1 VRYDDD
7 EFVTPTEYESCVF
20 LTLLFTTSSSFQP
33 QTNDHELLLRPCA
46 ATNTRFMM
54 QEDDNRRPSR
64 TLDPILTLQVAKDQT
79 GPSVLGDGGSL
90 ASVSSLCFLSA
101 RSGNAPAPSAAAA
114 ANDDDADNSDNDST
128 SSSDDEDS
136 EELQLRCRSL
146 VQNERSHDQDITARA
161 REAAASVSL
170 SGYRLISCHTNGD
183 SYIWDLPRRK
193 IVQEFTPN
201 RGPGLALRQMGP
213 GADDDDDDDSN
224 APATTVLYH
233 TRDSNGTVSLHDL
246 EGTSH
251 EDGRH
256 LRTLVQF
263 ETHAQTFCAATPCRG
278 NSNLLAMPLNEDS
291 FATIRDVRVSP
302 TSAPVALIHGAGMR
316 DFSDPSLL
324 RQHGMLTSLALS
336 ETGSTNAGRPILGCG
351 MESGTLFFHDL
362 AMLRGNQGK
371 SAELRQ
377 KDPCGIKISK
387 DPILALDMTPSAL
400 PETSRA
406 SGAVVVIA
414 GMAGDAADLND
425 LATADQGTVA
435 IVKATLQDETVQ
447 ARLRAKLATCQIGN
461 DVVKGKPGVSICRF
475 RRDGRIFAVG
485 GWDKRL
491 RIFDRSTSAT
501 PLAIL
506 RGHEA
511 SVNSVDWAP
520 DATTSG
526 LLATGAADGRIY
538 IWRCFS
544 S

>member
-1 VRYDDD
+1 M
-7 EFVTPTEYESCVF
+7 T
-20 LTLLFTTSSSFQP
+20 
-33 QTNDHELLLRPCA
+33 
-46 ATNTRFMM
+46 
-54 QEDDNRRPSR
+54 QEDGSKRPSR

-79 GPSVLGDGGSL
+79 GPSALGDGGSL

-101 RSGNAPAPSAAAA
+101 RNGTASAPSAA
-114 ANDDDADNSDNDST
+114 ANDDDNSDDDST

-136 EELQLRCRSL
+136 EELQFRCRSL

-183 SYIWDLPRRK
+183 SYIWDLARRK

-201 RGPGLALRQMGP
+201 RGPGLALRQMGCM
-213 GADDDDDDDSN
+213 DDDDSN
-224 APATTVLYH
+224 ASATSTTVLYH
-233 TRDSNGTVSLHDL
+233 TRDRNGTVSLHDL
-246 EGTSH
+246 EGMGH
-251 EDGRH
+251 DDGRH
-256 LRTLVQF
+256 LLTITQF

-278 NSNLLAMPLNEDS
+278 NSNLIALPLNEDS
-291 FATIRDVRVSP
+291 FATIRDVRMSP

-324 RQHGMLTSLALS
+324 RKHGMLTSLALS

-362 AMLRGNQGK
+362 AMLRGNEVK
-371 SAELRQ
+371 PAELRQ
-377 KDPCGIKISK
+377 RDACGIQISK

-400 PETSRA
+400 PETSRSA
-406 SGAVVVIA
+406 GSVVVIA

-447 ARLRAKLATCQIGN
+447 ARLRAKLATCQIGS

-526 LLATGAADGRIY
+526 LLATGAADGRIH

>member
-1 VRYDDD
+1 M
-7 EFVTPTEYESCVF
+7 T
-20 LTLLFTTSSSFQP
+20 
-33 QTNDHELLLRPCA
+33 
-46 ATNTRFMM
+46 
-54 QEDDNRRPSR
+54 QEDDKRPSR

-79 GPSVLGDGGSL
+79 GPSALGDGGSL
-90 ASVSSLCFLSA
+90 ASVSSLCFLSTRNGTA
-101 RSGNAPAPSAAAA
+101 LAPAPSAAAA
-114 ANDDDADNSDNDST
+114 ANDDDNSFGDSSSISDN
-128 SSSDDEDS
+128 EES
-136 EELQLRCRSL
+136 EELQFRCRSL

-170 SGYRLISCHTNGD
+170 SGYRLMSCHTNGD
-183 SYIWDLPRRK
+183 SYVWDLARRK

-201 RGPGLALRQMGP
+201 RGPGLALRQIDPCMDVG
-213 GADDDDDDDSN
+213 DNSN
-224 APATTVLYH
+224 APATKVLYH
-233 TRDSNGTVSLHDL
+233 TRDRNGTVSLHDL
-246 EGTSH
+246 EGAGH

-256 LRTLVQF
+256 LPILTQF

-278 NSNLLAMPLNEDS
+278 NSNLIALPLNEDS
-291 FATIRDVRVSP
+291 FATIRDARVSP
-302 TSAPVALIHGAGMR
+302 TSNPVALIHGAGMR

-324 RQHGMLTSLALS
+324 RKHGMLTSLALS

-371 SAELRQ
+371 PTELRQ
-377 KDPCGIKISK
+377 RDPCGIQISK
-387 DPILALDMTPSAL
+387 DPILTLDMTPSAL
-400 PETSRA
+400 PETSHA
-406 SGAVVVIA
+406 AGSVVVIA
-414 GMAGDAADLND
+414 GMAGDAADLSD
-425 LATADQGTVA
+425 LATVDQGTVA
-435 IVKATLQDETVQ
+435 IVKATLQDETIQ
-447 ARLRAKLATCQIGN
+447 ARLRAKLATCQIGS

-475 RRDGRIFAVG
+475 RQDGRIFAVG

-491 RIFDRSTSAT
+491 RIFDRSTSAA

-526 LLATGAADGRIY
+526 LLATGAADGRIH

>member
-1 VRYDDD
+1 LSLHF
-7 EFVTPTEYESCVF
+7 FVVPR
-20 LTLLFTTSSSFQP
+20 QHR
-33 QTNDHELLLRPCA
+33 TNDG
-46 ATNTRFMM
+46 ATNTCFMT
-54 QEDDNRRPSR
+54 QEDDKRPSR

-79 GPSVLGDGGSL
+79 GPSALGDGGSL

-101 RSGNAPAPSAAAA
+101 RNGTSLAPSAVVR
-114 ANDDDADNSDNDST
+114 DDDDSDDDSD

-136 EELQLRCRSL
+136 EELQLRCRRL

-183 SYIWDLPRRK
+183 SYVWDLARRK

-201 RGPGLALRQMGP
+201 RGPGLALRRIDPCMNS
-213 GADDDDDDDSN
+213 DDDSN

-233 TRDSNGTVSLHDL
+233 TRDVNGTVSLHDL
-246 EGTSH
+246 EGSAP
-251 EDGRH
+251 
-256 LRTLVQF
+256 LLQY
-263 ETHAQTFCAATPCRG
+263 ETHAQTFCAATPCIG
-278 NSNLLAMPLNEDS
+278 NSNLLALPLNEDS
-291 FATIRDVRVSP
+291 FATIRDVRMSP
-302 TSAPVALIHGAGMR
+302 TSHPVALIHGAGMR

-336 ETGSTNAGRPILGCG
+336 ETGSMNAGRPILGCG

-371 SAELRQ
+371 PATKLPQ
-377 KDPCGIKISK
+377 KAPCGIQISK

-406 SGAVVVIA
+406 DGSVVVIA
-414 GMAGDAADLND
+414 GMAGDAADLSD

-435 IVKATLQDETVQ
+435 IIKATLQDETVQ
-447 ARLRAKLATCQIGN
+447 ARLRAKLATCQIGG
-461 DVVKGKPGVSICRF
+461 DITKGKPGVSVCRF

-506 RGHEA
+506 KGHEA

>member
-1 VRYDDD
+1 M
-7 EFVTPTEYESCVF
+7 T
-20 LTLLFTTSSSFQP
+20 
-33 QTNDHELLLRPCA
+33 
-46 ATNTRFMM
+46 
-54 QEDDNRRPSR
+54 QEDDKRPSR

-79 GPSVLGDGGSL
+79 GPSALGDGGSL

-101 RSGNAPAPSAAAA
+101 RNGTALAPSAAVVAVAA
-114 ANDDDADNSDNDST
+114 ARDDDDDNSDDDSS
-128 SSSDDEDS
+128 SSSDDEYS
-136 EELQLRCRSL
+136 EELQFRCRRL

-170 SGYRLISCHTNGD
+170 SGYKLISCHTNGD
-183 SYIWDLPRRK
+183 SYVWDLARRK

-201 RGPGLALRQMGP
+201 RGPGLALQQIDPCM
-213 GADDDDDDDSN
+213 DDDDHDHASN
-224 APATTVLYH
+224 ASVTNVMYH

-246 EGTSH
+246 EGSSH

-256 LRTLVQF
+256 LHTITQF
-263 ETHAQTFCAATPCRG
+263 ETHAQTFCAATPCKG
-278 NSNLLAMPLNEDS
+278 NSNLIALPLNEDS

-302 TSAPVALIHGAGMR
+302 TSNPVALVHGAGMR

-324 RQHGMLTSLALS
+324 RKHGMLTSLALS

-362 AMLRGNQGK
+362 AMLRGNEVK
-371 SAELRQ
+371 PAELRQ
-377 KDPCGIKISK
+377 RDPCGIQISK

-406 SGAVVVIA
+406 AGSVVVIA
-414 GMAGDAADLND
+414 GMAGDAADLSD

-435 IVKATLQDETVQ
+435 IVKATLQDETVR
-447 ARLRAKLATCQIGN
+447 ARLRAKLATCQIGS

-491 RIFDRSTSAT
+491 RIFDRSSSAT

-526 LLATGAADGRIY
+526 LLATGAADGRIH

>member
-1 VRYDDD
+1 M
-7 EFVTPTEYESCVF
+7 T
-20 LTLLFTTSSSFQP
+20 
-33 QTNDHELLLRPCA
+33 
-46 ATNTRFMM
+46 
-54 QEDDNRRPSR
+54 QEDDKRPSR

-79 GPSVLGDGGSL
+79 GPSALGDSGSL

-101 RSGNAPAPSAAAA
+101 RNGTARASSAAARDV
-114 ANDDDADNSDNDST
+114 DD
-128 SSSDDEDS
+128 SDDESNSSSEDDDS

-183 SYIWDLPRRK
+183 SYVWDLARRK

-201 RGPGLALRQMGP
+201 RGPGLALRRIDP
-213 GADDDDDDDSN
+213 CTDDDNSN
-224 APATTVLYH
+224 APATAVLYH

-246 EGTSH
+246 EGAGH
-251 EDGRH
+251 EDGRQFP
-256 LRTLVQF
+256 TLVQY
-263 ETHAQTFCAATPCRG
+263 ETHAQTFCAATPCIG
-278 NSNLLAMPLNEDS
+278 NSNLLALPLNEDS
-291 FATIRDVRVSP
+291 FATIRDVRMSP
-302 TSAPVALIHGAGMR
+302 TSNPAALVHGAGMR

-336 ETGSTNAGRPILGCG
+336 ESGSMNAGRPILGCG

-371 SAELRQ
+371 PATKLPQ
-377 KDPCGIKISK
+377 KDPCGIKVSK
-387 DPILALDMTPSAL
+387 DPILALDMTASAL
-400 PETSRA
+400 PKTSHADA
-406 SGAVVVIA
+406 SVVVIA
-414 GMAGDAADLND
+414 GMAGDAADLSD

-435 IVKATLQDETVQ
+435 IIKATLQDETVQ
-447 ARLRAKLATCQIGN
+447 ARLRAKLATCQIGSE
-461 DVVKGKPGVSICRF
+461 VVKGKPGVSVCRF

-506 RGHEA
+506 KGHEA

>member
-1 VRYDDD
+1 M
-7 EFVTPTEYESCVF
+7 T
-20 LTLLFTTSSSFQP
+20 
-33 QTNDHELLLRPCA
+33 
-46 ATNTRFMM
+46 
-54 QEDDNRRPSR
+54 QEDDTRPSR

-101 RSGNAPAPSAAAA
+101 RNGTASVPAPSAAAR
-114 ANDDDADNSDNDST
+114 DDDNSDDDST

-136 EELQLRCRSL
+136 EELQFRCRSL

-183 SYIWDLPRRK
+183 SYIWDLARRK

-201 RGPGLALRQMGP
+201 RGPGLALRQISSSM
-213 GADDDDDDDSN
+213 DDDDDDSS
-224 APATTVLYH
+224 APTATVMYH
-233 TRDSNGTVSLHDL
+233 TRDRNGTVSLHDL
-246 EGTSH
+246 EGAGH

-256 LRTLVQF
+256 LRTLVEF

-278 NSNLLAMPLNEDS
+278 NSNLIALPLNEDS

-302 TSAPVALIHGAGMR
+302 ASAPVALIHGAGIR

-324 RQHGMLTSLALS
+324 RKHGMLTSLALS

-362 AMLRGNQGK
+362 AMLRGNECEPV
-371 SAELRQ
+371 ELRQ
-377 KDPCGIKISK
+377 RDPCGIQLSK
-387 DPILALDMTPSAL
+387 DPILALDMTASAL

-406 SGAVVVIA
+406 AGSVVVIA

-435 IVKATLQDETVQ
+435 IVKATLQDESMQ
-447 ARLRAKLATCQIGN
+447 ARLRAKLATCQIGS
-461 DVVKGKPGVSICRF
+461 DFVKGKPGVSICRF

-491 RIFDRSTSAT
+491 RIFDRSSSAA

-511 SVNSVDWAP
+511 SVNSVDWAS

-526 LLATGAADGRIY
+526 LLATGAADGRIH